1 MIYYYVTGQNP
12 HDIQFT
18 DFVDEIISMLYSN
31 EAMMISKEQVK
42 QLKLPNNYLDLFKK
56 SISKYVYRV
65 PLYDI
70 TYDHIYLIYKENVY
84 ERIYKDNYRF
94 MDENF
99 VSDLKNIKNP
109 SLTDQENLRILQ
121 NYDIPTL
128 TQTYMKI
135 FYESFVLNKYITNC
149 RRPSYASGMEHIMP
163 YYKINELYY
172 LAYDWNLTDK
182 ENLTT
187 DEIRVLCKKISKFD
201 ISAKTLLDHQLYIYD
216 SRAIGL
222 VKHYSL
228 FGSYYMNTYL
238 RQNKCCLPG
247 ERSYEDVIRN
257 SDLENQIE
265 IMTKLISKAPGF
277 TESHTVYR
285 FVENDNYLQHL
296 KIGDIYQD
304 SSFMSTTRNP
314 FYYKENY
321 AFGYILIKITLP
333 KNIIGVG
340 LCIESYSNFP
350 NEEEII
356 LPPASK
362 YRLINYT
369 DTEESVQFQNIF
381 NLKVQK
387 KYEFE
392 WAGNEYIGENANKIK
407 INMPGAFMPQLERSD
422 LSELLKDD
430 DFKLLEMSDRF
441 SYFKNRYVNMNNQI
455 KCVVGNTEY
464 TFNIESYDSTSVYK
478 PFFYYELRDGIMIT
492 TSNPKYGNINMLIEL
507 GSDIHVNYY
516 FKYSVTDPSIVVD
529 LNKIEWIEWLSLL
542 AYAVGRQN
550 VIIHSNYTLKNNIS
564 DTIEQR
570 QMKTRY
576 TFSENIY
583 LYMKNKTKFFVFDE
597 IITGF
602 DYGQLDYLEK
612 LPVKEF
618 IKSTDKNE
626 LYRVAMSSNIQNL
639 AELYLYIVEEYP
651 KLIKIFEE
659 KMDSIYDANRNP
671 FRNIIYTLNAWR
683 YLYDRYLINKM
694 PSDKDFSFKKTAFK
708 KFVGDKK
715 IKKFKNRL
723 RTFLLN
729 K

>member
-1 MIYYYVTGQNP
+1 MIYYYVTNQNP
-12 HDIQFT
+12 FDIQFT

-31 EAMMISKEQVK
+31 EATMISKEQIK
-42 QLKLPNNYLDLFKK
+42 QLKLPSNYLDLFKK

-94 MDENF
+94 IDENF

-121 NYDIPTL
+121 NYDITTL

-182 ENLTT
+182 STLTT

-216 SRAIGL
+216 SKAIGL

-277 TESHTVYR
+277 SESHTVYR

-369 DTEESVQFQNIF
+369 DTDESVQFQNFF

-430 DFKLLEMSDRF
+430 IFKSLEMSDRF
-441 SYFKNRYVNMNNQI
+441 SYFKNKYVNMNNQI

-478 PFFYYELRDGIMIT
+478 AFFYYELRDGIMIT

-507 GSDIHVNYY
+507 GPEIHVNYY

-529 LNKIEWIEWLSLL
+529 LNKPEWIEWLSLL
-542 AYAVGRQN
+542 AYAVGSQN
-550 VIIHSNYTLKNNIS
+550 VVIHSNYTLKNNIS

-583 LYMKNKTKFFVFDE
+583 LYMKNRTKFFVFDE

-612 LPVKEF
+612 LPINEF

-626 LYRVAMSSNIQNL
+626 LYRVAMSSGKQNL

-659 KMDSIYDANRNP
+659 KMDSIYDINRNP

-715 IKKFKNRL
+715 IKKFRNRL